1 MRFAIAVLT
10 LFIAQSATAEDK
22 LTFTKD
28 IAPIFNEKC
37 VTCHRPGEIAP
48 FSLLNYDT
56 IRPWAKSIRKVVNE
70 RSMPPWHADS
80 KKTEFLNDRSLSEED
95 ITTIVK
101 WVDQGAAKG
110 RASDQPPVPTFD
122 DTWAMGEPDLI
133 FHAER
138 DFDVPALEQE
148 IPYQSIWFVVDLK
161 EDLYITGW
169 EIRPTERATVH
180 HANLAHQPVR
190 TETSGIAEALFAGGA
205 YIGSYL
211 PGARPFSYPEGTAML
226 IPKGSHIGI
235 NVHYIGL
242 DEPVTDHMM
251 FGVKFAQGRV
261 DKVIRTIGTYHTDF
275 DIAPGEADYVVET
288 EATLLRPMT
297 ILSSGIHMHVRGSAY
312 TTTAVFPDGTTKL
325 IIDVPKY
332 DFNWQSN
339 YELANPVDVPA
350 GTKYH
355 VRAVWDNS
363 ENNPTNP
370 DPSMR
375 IRYGKWTN
383 DEMLN
388 TWSHVILQDEMLGLN
403 LKDGHVIS
411 VEPDATRVPKSF
423 LVQTLP
429 VEVNAEANSHQNQ
442 TD

>member
-1 MRFAIAVLT
+1 MRFAIAVCT
-10 LFIAQSATAEDK
+10 LFAVQSATAEDK
-22 LTFTKD
+22 ITFTKD
-28 IAPIFNEKC
+28 IAPIFYENC
-37 VTCHRPGEIAP
+37 VGCHRPGEIAP
-48 FSLLNYDT
+48 FSLLSYDT
-56 IRPWAKSIRKVVNE
+56 IRPWAKSIRKAVFE

-80 KKTEFLNDRSLSEED
+80 TKTEYKNDRSLSEED
-95 ITTIVK
+95 IEMIVK
-101 WVDQGAAKG
+101 WVDQGATKG
-110 RASDQPPVPTFD
+110 RASDLPEAPVFN

-133 FHAER
+133 FYGETE
-138 DFDVPALEQE
+138 FEVPALERE
-148 IPYQSIWFVVDLK
+148 IPYQPIWFDVDLQ
-161 EDLYITGW
+161 EDLYITSW

-190 TETSGIAEALFAGGA
+190 TDTVGITEAIMAGGA

-211 PGARPFSYPEGTAML
+211 PGARPFTYPEGTALL

-235 NVHYIGL
+235 NVHYIGV
-242 DEPVTDHMM
+242 DNPVTDRMR

-261 DKVIRTIGTYHTDF
+261 DKVIRTIGTYHTKF

-312 TTTAVFPDGTTKL
+312 TATAVLPDGSTKL
-325 IIDVPKY
+325 IADVPNY
-332 DFNWQSN
+332 NFYWQSN
-339 YELANPVDVPA
+339 YELAYPIDVPA

-355 VRAVWDNS
+355 IRAVWDNS

-388 TWSHVILQDEMLGLN
+388 TWSHVTLQDEKLGLTI
-403 LKDGHVIS
+403 KDGHV
-411 VEPDATRVPKSF
+411 VHVDPNATGSPKSF
-423 LVQTLP
+423 LVQRLP
-429 VEVNAEANSHQNQ
+429 VEVHSGDSGRQ